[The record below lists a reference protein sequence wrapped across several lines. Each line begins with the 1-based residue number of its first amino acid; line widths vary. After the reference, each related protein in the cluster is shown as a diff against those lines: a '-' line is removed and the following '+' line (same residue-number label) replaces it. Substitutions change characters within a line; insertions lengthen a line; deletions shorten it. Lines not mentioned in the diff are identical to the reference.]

1 MPDDL
6 IPAPT
11 EDLAPT
17 AELSQRLAALR
28 QSEPQ
33 LRARDAAI
41 RLGISEAQLV
51 ALSCGNGGEA
61 RRLRGPFGEVLK
73 RLPELG
79 TVMALTR
86 NEQCV
91 HEKIGR
97 FDKVSVEGRMGLVLD
112 PDIDLRVFLWHWQIG
127 FALVESTREGRRHS
141 LQFFAADGT
150 AIHKVYLRPES
161 DLAAFD
167 RLVADFLADDQSREQ
182 AVAPRP
188 APEAERP
195 DAEIDIDGL
204 RQGWR
209 ALQDTHDFFALLRR
223 FEVRREQALRLIGQE
238 FARPLSLDAPRRILE
253 QAAAT
258 ALPIMIFVGSA
269 GVIQIHTGEVHKIVE
284 MGPWIN
290 VMDPGFNLHL
300 RADLVAGAH
309 AVEKPTSDGIVT
321 SVELFDA
328 DGGLIAM
335 MFGKRKPGEPELQ
348 AWRDLVAGL
357 PGRA

>member
-6 IPAPT
+6 LPAPT
-11 EDLAPT
+11 ADLA
-17 AELSQRLAALR
+17 QRLEALR
-28 QSEPQ
+28 RSEPQ
-33 LRARDAAI
+33 LRARDAAH
-41 RLGISEAQLV
+41 RLGISEAQLL
-51 ALSCGNGGEA
+51 ALSCGEGGQA
-61 RRLRGPFGEVLK
+61 QRLQGPFGDILK

-86 NEQCV
+86 NDQCV
-91 HEKIGR
+91 HEKVGR

-112 PDIDLRVFLWHWQIG
+112 PDIDLRVFLWHWHSG
-127 FALVESTREGRRHS
+127 FALVEATGDGPRRS
-141 LQFFAADGT
+141 LQFFDADGT
-150 AIHKVYLRPES
+150 AIHKVYLRPGS

-167 RLVADFLADDQSREQ
+167 RLVADFRAADQSREQ
-182 AVAPRP
+182 AVTPRP
-188 APEAERP
+188 AAEAERP
-195 DAEIDIDGL
+195 DAAIDIEGL

-209 ALQDTHDFFALLRR
+209 GLKDTHDFFNLLRS
-223 FEVRREQALRLIGQE
+223 FDVRREQALRLIGRE

-258 ALPIMIFVGSA
+258 GLPIMIFVGST
-269 GVIQIHTGEVHKIVE
+269 GVIQIHTGTVHKIVE

-328 DGGLIAM
+328 EGGLIAM
-335 MFGKRKPGEPELQ
+335 VFGKRKPGEPELQ

-357 PGRA
+357 PDRA